1 MSSLHVCQSAP
12 RKESVYETTTSECKW
27 IADGWGWGEEG
38 EEIEKEDEDK
48 RFISV
53 STLYKLERKY
63 LKFPVFINLYR
74 LFKI

>member
-1 MSSLHVCQSAP
+1 MAVKDEGIL
-12 RKESVYETTTSECKW
+12 
-27 IADGWGWGEEG
+27 DWGWGEGG
-38 EEIEKEDEDK
+38 EEVEKQDKDK

-53 STLYKLERKY
+53 STPKKLERKC

>member
-1 MSSLHVCQSAP
+1 MQMNSWRVGL
-12 RKESVYETTTSECKW
+12 
-27 IADGWGWGEEG
+27 GGGGG